1 MREGKRY
8 LSLFLA
14 AAITVTGVNAGT
26 AFQVDAASVSAREA
40 AAIGSPDDGKSKLS
54 AEIAKIKAENLDQNR
69 YTAETWTKL
78 QQALTAAETVL
89 EKENATEEEYQNAL
103 TALTT
108 ARTGLVV
115 SGDDGQEISK
125 ESLNEMIEKAEG
137 KEQNKYTPAT
147 WAKLQ
152 EALTAAKAVAAKADA
167 TQAEINEAYKNL
179 DSAIKALIVS
189 GDDGQEKADKTAL
202 KAEIDKAKALTEAD
216 YKPETWTAFKTVL
229 AAAEAVY
236 ANENATQTDV
246 NTALTNLTKAMAGL
260 EKVSPDDGQEV
271 NKTAL
276 KAKIDEV
283 KKAQATYTPASWDAF
298 KPALAA
304 AEAVAAKA
312 DAIQKEVD
320 DALTALNTAI
330 AKLVKVANKTEL
342 KKSIDAANKLNKAAY
357 TPASWTKLQTAL
369 TAAKS
374 ADANAN
380 ATQAQVDQACASLKT
395 AINTLVKVANKA
407 ELKKSIDAANKL
419 KKADYTSSTWKKF
432 DAALKEAK
440 AVYSNANATQAQV
453 DAAKKKLD
461 DAKKAL
467 KKKVIKVTKVKITNG
482 KSLKIAAG
490 KKVTLKTTVAPKNA
504 SNKKVKWSISKKD
517 KKYATVSAKGVVTT
531 KKAGKG
537 KTVTVT
543 ATAADGS
550 KKKATVKISIMKNA
564 VTKVTLK
571 AKSKTLKV
579 GKKVTVKAT
588 VRTNGKKAN
597 KKLAWKSSNTKY
609 ATVSSKGVVTAK
621 KAGKGKTVTITA
633 TATDG
638 SNKKGTIK
646 IKIKK

>member
-40 AAIGSPDDGKSKLS
+40 AAIGSPDDGKGKLS
-54 AEIAKIKAENLDQNR
+54 AEVAKIKGENLDQNH

-78 QQALTAAETVL
+78 QQALTAAEDVL
-89 EKENATEEEYQNAL
+89 EKENATEEDYQNAL
-103 TALTT
+103 TALTN
-108 ARTGLVV
+108 ARTQLRV
-115 SGDDGQEISK
+115 SGDDGQE
-125 ESLNEMIEKAEG
+125 
-137 KEQNKYTPAT
+137 
-147 WAKLQ
+147 
-152 EALTAAKAVAAKADA
+152 V
-167 TQAEINEAYKNL
+167 
-179 DSAIKALIVS
+179 
-189 GDDGQEKADKTAL
+189 DKTAL
-202 KAEIDKAKALTEAD
+202 KTKIEEAERLQQAD
-216 YKPETWTAFKTVL
+216 YKPETWTAFKTAL
-229 AAAEAVY
+229 TAAEAVY
-236 ANENATQTDV
+236 ANVNATQAQV
-246 NTALTNLTKAMAGL
+246 NTALTNLTNAIAGL
-260 EKVSPDDGQEV
+260 EKVTPDDGQEV
-271 NKTAL
+271 NKDAL
-276 KAKIDEV
+276 KAKIGQAKELNQADYKPETWTALQTALTAAEAVYANVNATQAQVNTALTNLTNAIAGLEKVTPDDGQEVNKDALKAKIKEV
-283 KKAQATYTPASWDAF
+283 KDAQETYTPASWDAF
-298 KPALAA
+298 KSALAA

-312 DAIQKEVD
+312 DATQKEVD

-342 KKSIDAANKLNKAAY
+342 KKSIDVANKLNKADY

-374 ADANAN
+374 ADANVN

-407 ELKKSIDAANKL
+407 KLKKSIDAANKL

-453 DAAKKKLD
+453 DDAKKKLD

-490 KKVTLKTTVAPKNA
+490 KKVDLKTTVAPKNA

-609 ATVSSKGVVTAK
+609 ATVNSKGVVTAR

-638 SNKKGTIK
+638 TGKKGKIK

>member
-26 AFQVDAASVSAREA
+26 AFQVNAANNDAASVAEWRATSPG
-40 AAIGSPDDGKSKLS
+40 IGSPDDG
-54 AEIAKIKAENLDQNR
+54 
-69 YTAETWTKL
+69 
-78 QQALTAAETVL
+78 
-89 EKENATEEEYQNAL
+89 
-103 TALTT
+103 
-108 ARTGLVV
+108 V
-115 SGDDGQEISK
+115 SGG
-125 ESLNEMIEKAEG
+125 
-137 KEQNKYTPAT
+137 
-147 WAKLQ
+147 
-152 EALTAAKAVAAKADA
+152 
-167 TQAEINEAYKNL
+167 
-179 DSAIKALIVS
+179 
-189 GDDGQEKADKTAL
+189 DGQEKADKTAL
-202 KAEIDKAKALTEAD
+202 KTKLDQAKALNQAD
-216 YKPETWTAFKTVL
+216 YKPETWTAFKTAL
-229 AAAEAVY
+229 DAAEAVY
-236 ANENATQTDV
+236 ADANATQTQV
-246 NTALTNLTKAMAGL
+246 NTALTNLTNAIAGL
-260 EKVSPDDGQEV
+260 KKVTPDDGQEV
-271 NKTAL
+271 NKDAL
-276 KAKIDEV
+276 KAKIKEV
-283 KKAQATYTPASWDAF
+283 KDAQETYTPASWAAF
-298 KPALAA
+298 KPALDA

-312 DAIQKEVD
+312 DATQKEVD
-320 DALTALNTAI
+320 DALTALNA
-330 AKLVKVANKTEL
+330 AMDKLVKLADKTAL
-342 KKSIDAANKLNKAAY
+342 KAEIARTAGLKQAAY

-440 AVYSNANATQAQV
+440 SVYSNVNATQAQV
-453 DAAKKKLD
+453 NAAKKKLD

-467 KKKVIKVTKVKITNG
+467 KKKVIKVTKVTITNG
-482 KSLKIAAG
+482 KALKIAAG
-490 KKVTLKTTVAPKNA
+490 KKVNLKTSVTPKNA
-504 SNKKVKWSISKKD
+504 SNKKVKWTIAKKD
-517 KKYATVSAKGVVTT
+517 KKYAVVSAKGVVTT
-531 KKAGKG
+531 KKAGAG

-543 ATAADGS
+543 ATATDGS
-550 KKKATVKISIMKNA
+550 KKKATIKISIMKNA

-579 GKKVTVKAT
+579 GKRVTVKAT
-588 VRTNGKKAN
+588 VKTNGKKAN

-609 ATVSSKGVVTAK
+609 ATVNSKGVVTAK

-638 SNKKGTIK
+638 SGKKGTIK

>member
-54 AEIAKIKAENLDQNR
+54 EEVAKIKGENLDQNH

-89 EKENATEEEYQNAL
+89 RKENATKEEYQNVL
-103 TALTT
+103 TALTN
-108 ARTGLVV
+108 ARTQLRV
-115 SGDDGQEISK
+115 SG
-125 ESLNEMIEKAEG
+125 
-137 KEQNKYTPAT
+137 
-147 WAKLQ
+147 
-152 EALTAAKAVAAKADA
+152 
-167 TQAEINEAYKNL
+167 
-179 DSAIKALIVS
+179 
-189 GDDGQEKADKTAL
+189 
-202 KAEIDKAKALTEAD
+202 
-216 YKPETWTAFKTVL
+216 
-229 AAAEAVY
+229 
-236 ANENATQTDV
+236 
-246 NTALTNLTKAMAGL
+246 
-260 EKVSPDDGQEV
+260 DDGQEV

-276 KAKIDEV
+276 KTKIEEAERLQQADYKPETWTALQTALTAAEAVYANVNATQAQVNTALTNLTNAIAGLEKVTPDDGQEVNKDALKAKIGQAKELNQADYKPETWTALQTALTAAEAVYANVNATQAQVNTALTNLTNAIAGLEKVTPDDGQEVNKDALKAKIKEV
-283 KKAQATYTPASWDAF
+283 KDAQETYTPASWDAF
-298 KPALAA
+298 KSALAA

-312 DAIQKEVD
+312 DATQKEVD

-342 KKSIDAANKLNKAAY
+342 KKSIDVANKLNKADY

-407 ELKKSIDAANKL
+407 KLKKSIDAANKL

-467 KKKVIKVTKVKITNG
+467 KKKVIKVTKVKIMNG

-609 ATVSSKGVVTAK
+609 ATVNSKGVVTAK

>member
-26 AFQVDAASVSAREA
+26 AFQVNAANNDAASVAEWRATSPG
-40 AAIGSPDDGKSKLS
+40 IGSPDDG
-54 AEIAKIKAENLDQNR
+54 
-69 YTAETWTKL
+69 
-78 QQALTAAETVL
+78 
-89 EKENATEEEYQNAL
+89 
-103 TALTT
+103 
-108 ARTGLVV
+108 V
-115 SGDDGQEISK
+115 SGG
-125 ESLNEMIEKAEG
+125 
-137 KEQNKYTPAT
+137 
-147 WAKLQ
+147 
-152 EALTAAKAVAAKADA
+152 
-167 TQAEINEAYKNL
+167 
-179 DSAIKALIVS
+179 
-189 GDDGQEKADKTAL
+189 DGQEKVDKTKLAAKIVEAEKLKKEDYTAATWPAFETAL
-202 KAEIDKAKALTEAD
+202 KAAQ
-216 YKPETWTAFKTVL
+216 TV
-229 AAAEAVY
+229 
-236 ANENATQTDV
+236 NGNQNATQTDV
-246 NTALTNLTKAMAGL
+246 NTALTNLTNAMAGL
-260 EKVSPDDGQEV
+260 KKVTPDDGQEV

-276 KAKIDEV
+276 KTKIDEV
-283 KKAQATYTPASWDAF
+283 KNAQATYTPASWDAF
-298 KPALAA
+298 KPALTA
-304 AEAVAAKA
+304 AEAVLAKA
-312 DAIQKEVD
+312 DATQKEVD

-330 AKLVKVANKTEL
+330 DKLVKVANKTEL
-342 KKSIDAANKLNKAAY
+342 KKSIDAANKLNKADY

-369 TAAKS
+369 TTANTVY
-374 ADANAN
+374 ANAN
-380 ATQAQVDQACASLKT
+380 ATQAQVDQARTSLTT
-395 AINTLVKVANKA
+395 AIGALVKVANKA

-419 KKADYTSSTWKKF
+419 KKADYTTTTWNKF

-440 AVYSNANATQAQV
+440 SVYSNVNATQAQV

-467 KKKVIKVTKVKITNG
+467 KKKVIKVTKVTITNG
-482 KSLKIAAG
+482 KALKIAAG
-490 KKVTLKTTVAPKNA
+490 KKVTLKTSVTPKNA

-531 KKAGKG
+531 KKAGAG

-543 ATAADGS
+543 ATATDGS
-550 KKKATVKISIMKNA
+550 KKKATVKISIMKNV

-588 VRTNGKKAN
+588 VKTNGKKAN

-609 ATVSSKGVVTAK
+609 ATVNSKGVVTAK

-638 SNKKGTIK
+638 SGKKGTIK

>member
-26 AFQVDAASVSAREA
+26 AFQVNAANNDVASVAEWRATSPG
-40 AAIGSPDDGKSKLS
+40 IGSPDDG
-54 AEIAKIKAENLDQNR
+54 
-69 YTAETWTKL
+69 
-78 QQALTAAETVL
+78 
-89 EKENATEEEYQNAL
+89 
-103 TALTT
+103 
-108 ARTGLVV
+108 V
-115 SGDDGQEISK
+115 SGG
-125 ESLNEMIEKAEG
+125 
-137 KEQNKYTPAT
+137 
-147 WAKLQ
+147 
-152 EALTAAKAVAAKADA
+152 
-167 TQAEINEAYKNL
+167 
-179 DSAIKALIVS
+179 
-189 GDDGQEKADKTAL
+189 DGQEKADKKVL
-202 KAEIDKAKALTEAD
+202 KTKIDQAKELNQAD
-216 YKPETWTAFKTVL
+216 YKPETWTAFKTAL
-229 AAAEAVY
+229 DAAEAVY
-236 ANENATQTDV
+236 ANANATQTDV
-246 NTALTNLTKAMAGL
+246 NTALTNLTNAMAGL
-260 EKVSPDDGQEV
+260 KKVTPDDGQEV
-271 NKTAL
+271 DKKDL
-276 KAKIDEV
+276 KAKIKEAEEL
-283 KKAQATYTPASWDAF
+283 KQADYTPASWTVF
-298 KPALAA
+298 KPVLDAA
-304 AEAVAAKA
+304 KNTAAKA
-312 DAIQKEVD
+312 DATQAEVKTALD
-320 DALTALNTAI
+320 DLTAAMG
-330 AKLVKVANKTEL
+330 KLVKVANKTAL
-342 KKSIDAANKLNKAAY
+342 KAEITKAAGLKQADY
-357 TPASWTKLQTAL
+357 TSASWTKLQTAL

-380 ATQAQVDQACASLKT
+380 ATQAQVDQACTSLKT

-490 KKVTLKTTVAPKNA
+490 KNVALKTTVAPKNA

>member
-1 MREGKRY
+1 MREGKKY

-14 AAITVTGVNAGT
+14 AAITVSGVNVGS
-26 AFQVDAASVSAREA
+26 AFQVNAANNDAATVSEWRLLTP
-40 AAIGSPDDGKSKLS
+40 GDVTSDDGKPELTALIVEIEKL
-54 AEIAKIKAENLDQNR
+54 NQNG
-69 YTAETWTKL
+69 YTAETWKKL
-78 QQALTAAETVL
+78 ADALAEAKRVNNDA
-89 EKENATEEEYQNAL
+89 NATKAQRVDALNAL
-103 TALTT
+103 IEAKD
-108 ARTGLVV
+108 GLVV
-115 SGDDGQEISK
+115 SPDDGQK
-125 ESLNEMIEKAEG
+125 EADKKALNAKI
-137 KEQNKYTPAT
+137 KEA
-147 WAKLQ
+147 
-152 EALTAAKAVAAKADA
+152 EALKQT
-167 TQAEINEAYKNL
+167 
-179 DSAIKALIVS
+179 
-189 GDDGQEKADKTAL
+189 
-202 KAEIDKAKALTEAD
+202 D
-216 YKPETWTAFKTVL
+216 YKPETWTAFKTAL
-229 AAAEAVY
+229 DAAKEVAAQ
-236 ANENATQTDV
+236 ANATQAQVDK
-246 NTALTNLTKAMAGL
+246 ALADLNAAITGL
-260 EKVSPDDGQEV
+260 KQVSPDDGQEV

-283 KKAQATYTPASWDAF
+283 KKAQAAYTPASWDAF

-312 DAIQKEVD
+312 DATQKEVD
-320 DALTALNTAI
+320 DALTALNA
-330 AKLVKVANKTEL
+330 AMDKLVKLADKTAL
-342 KKSIDAANKLNKAAY
+342 KAEIARTAGLKQAAY
-357 TPASWTKLQTAL
+357 TPASWTKLQTEL

-537 KTVTVT
+537 KTITVT

-564 VTKVTLK
+564 VIKVTLK

-579 GKKVTVKAT
+579 GKKMTVKAI
-588 VRTNGKKAN
+588 VKTNGKKAN

-609 ATVSSKGVVTAK
+609 ATVNSKGVVTAK
-621 KAGKGKTVTITA
+621 KAGKGKDVTITA

-638 SNKKGTIK
+638 TGKKGK
-646 IKIKK
+646 IKIRIKK

>member
-54 AEIAKIKAENLDQNR
+54 AEVAKIKGENLDQNH

-89 EKENATEEEYQNAL
+89 GKENATEEEYQNAL
-103 TALTT
+103 TALTN
-108 ARTGLVV
+108 AFNGLVV

-125 ESLNEMIEKAEG
+125 ETLNNMIAAAEG

-179 DSAIKALIVS
+179 DSAIKALVVS
-189 GDDGQEKADKTAL
+189 GDNGQEVNKTAL
-202 KAEIDKAKALTEAD
+202 KTKINEAKALNQAD
-216 YKPETWTAFKTVL
+216 YKPETWTALQTAL
-229 AAAEAVY
+229 TAAEAVY
-236 ANENATQTDV
+236 ADANATQTEV
-246 NTALTNLTKAMAGL
+246 NTALTNLTNAIAGL
-260 EKVSPDDGQEV
+260 KKVTPDDGQEV

-330 AKLVKVANKTEL
+330 AKLVKVANKT
-342 KKSIDAANKLNKAAY
+342 
-357 TPASWTKLQTAL
+357 
-369 TAAKS
+369 
-374 ADANAN
+374 
-380 ATQAQVDQACASLKT
+380 
-395 AINTLVKVANKA
+395 

>member
-26 AFQVDAASVSAREA
+26 AFQVNAANNDAASVAEWRATSPG
-40 AAIGSPDDGKSKLS
+40 IGSPDDG
-54 AEIAKIKAENLDQNR
+54 
-69 YTAETWTKL
+69 
-78 QQALTAAETVL
+78 
-89 EKENATEEEYQNAL
+89 
-103 TALTT
+103 
-108 ARTGLVV
+108 V
-115 SGDDGQEISK
+115 SGGDGQE
-125 ESLNEMIEKAEG
+125 E
-137 KEQNKYTPAT
+137 
-147 WAKLQ
+147 
-152 EALTAAKAVAAKADA
+152 
-167 TQAEINEAYKNL
+167 
-179 DSAIKALIVS
+179 
-189 GDDGQEKADKTAL
+189 ADKTDL
-202 KAEIDKAKALTEAD
+202 KAKIEEAERLQQAD
-216 YKPETWTAFKTVL
+216 YKPETWTALQTAL
-229 AAAEAVY
+229 TAAEAVY
-236 ANENATQTDV
+236 ANVNATQAQV
-246 NTALTNLTKAMAGL
+246 NTALTNLTNAIAGL
-260 EKVSPDDGQEV
+260 EKVTPDDGQEV
-271 NKTAL
+271 NKDAL
-276 KAKIDEV
+276 KAKIKEV
-283 KKAQATYTPASWDAF
+283 KDAQETYTPASWDAF

-312 DAIQKEVD
+312 DATQKEVD

-407 ELKKSIDAANKL
+407 ELKKSIEAANKL

-453 DAAKKKLD
+453 DDAKKKLD

-609 ATVSSKGVVTAK
+609 ATVNSKGVVTAK

>member
-54 AEIAKIKAENLDQNR
+54 EEVAKIKGENLDQNH

-89 EKENATEEEYQNAL
+89 RKENATKEEYQNVL
-103 TALTT
+103 TALTN
-108 ARTGLVV
+108 ARTQLRV
-115 SGDDGQEISK
+115 SG
-125 ESLNEMIEKAEG
+125 
-137 KEQNKYTPAT
+137 
-147 WAKLQ
+147 
-152 EALTAAKAVAAKADA
+152 
-167 TQAEINEAYKNL
+167 
-179 DSAIKALIVS
+179 
-189 GDDGQEKADKTAL
+189 
-202 KAEIDKAKALTEAD
+202 
-216 YKPETWTAFKTVL
+216 
-229 AAAEAVY
+229 
-236 ANENATQTDV
+236 
-246 NTALTNLTKAMAGL
+246 
-260 EKVSPDDGQEV
+260 DDGQEV

-276 KAKIDEV
+276 KTKIEEAERLQQADYKPETWTALQTALTAAEAVYANVNATQAQVNTALTNLTNAIAGLEKVTPDDGQEVNKDALKAKIKEV
-283 KKAQATYTPASWDAF
+283 KDAQETYTPASWDAF
-298 KPALAA
+298 KSALAA

-312 DAIQKEVD
+312 DATQKEVD

-342 KKSIDAANKLNKAAY
+342 KKSIDVANKLNKADY

-407 ELKKSIDAANKL
+407 KLKKSIDAANKL

-467 KKKVIKVTKVKITNG
+467 KKKVIKVTKVKIMNG

-609 ATVSSKGVVTAK
+609 ATVNSKGVVTAK

>member
-40 AAIGSPDDGKSKLS
+40 AAIGSPDDGKGKLS
-54 AEIAKIKAENLDQNR
+54 AEVAKIKGENLDQNH

-78 QQALTAAETVL
+78 QQALTAAEAVL
-89 EKENATEEEYQNAL
+89 RKENATEEDYQNAL
-103 TALTT
+103 TALTN
-108 ARTGLVV
+108 ARTQLRV
-115 SGDDGQEISK
+115 SGDDGQE
-125 ESLNEMIEKAEG
+125 
-137 KEQNKYTPAT
+137 
-147 WAKLQ
+147 
-152 EALTAAKAVAAKADA
+152 V
-167 TQAEINEAYKNL
+167 
-179 DSAIKALIVS
+179 
-189 GDDGQEKADKTAL
+189 DKTAL
-202 KAEIDKAKALTEAD
+202 KTKIEEAERLQQAD
-216 YKPETWTAFKTVL
+216 YKPETWTAFKTAL
-229 AAAEAVY
+229 DAAKEVAVK
-236 ANENATQTDV
+236 ADATQTDV
-246 NTALTNLTKAMAGL
+246 NTALTNLTNAIAGL
-260 EKVSPDDGQEV
+260 EEVTPDDGQEV
-271 NKTAL
+271 NKDAL
-276 KAKIDEV
+276 KAKIKEV
-283 KKAQATYTPASWDAF
+283 KDAQETYTPASWDAF
-298 KPALAA
+298 KSALAA

-312 DAIQKEVD
+312 DATQKEVD
-320 DALTALNTAI
+320 DALTALNA
-330 AKLVKVANKTEL
+330 AMDKLVKLADKTAL
-342 KKSIDAANKLNKAAY
+342 KAEIARTAGLKQAAY

-407 ELKKSIDAANKL
+407 KLKKSIDAANKL

-453 DAAKKKLD
+453 DDAKKKLD

-490 KKVTLKTTVAPKNA
+490 KKVDLKTTVAPKKA

-609 ATVSSKGVVTAK
+609 ATVSSRGVVTAK

-638 SNKKGTIK
+638 TGKKGKIK

>member
-40 AAIGSPDDGKSKLS
+40 VAIGSPDDGKSKLS
-54 AEIAKIKAENLDQNR
+54 AEIAKIKAENLDQNH

-89 EKENATEEEYQNAL
+89 GKENATEEEYQNAL
-103 TALTT
+103 TALTN
-108 ARTGLVV
+108 ARDGLLV

-125 ESLNEMIEKAEG
+125 ESLNKIIAVAEG
-137 KEQNKYTPAT
+137 KEQNTYTPET

-152 EALTAAKAVAAKADA
+152 EALTAAKAVAAKEDA

-179 DSAIKALIVS
+179 DSAIKALVVS

-202 KAEIDKAKALTEAD
+202 KAKIDEAKALKQTD
-216 YKPETWTAFKTVL
+216 YKPETWTAFKTAL
-229 AAAEAVY
+229 DAAEAVY
-236 ANENATQTDV
+236 ANANATQTEV
-246 NTALTNLTKAMAGL
+246 NTALTNLTNAMAGL
-260 EKVSPDDGQEV
+260 KKVTPDDGQEV

-283 KKAQATYTPASWDAF
+283 KEAQATYTPASWDAF
-298 KPALAA
+298 KPALTA
-304 AEAVAAKA
+304 AEAVLAKA
-312 DAIQKEVD
+312 DATQKEVD
-320 DALTALNTAI
+320 DALTALNAAI
-330 AKLVKVANKTEL
+330 AKLVKVANKAALQAEILRAGGLKQADYTSASWAEL
-342 KKSIDAANKLNKAAY
+342 QRILNAANVVNGNLNAKQEDVDLIL
-357 TPASWTKLQTAL
+357 SRLQ
-369 TAAKS
+369 
-374 ADANAN
+374 DA
-380 ATQAQVDQACASLKT
+380 
-395 AINTLVKVANKA
+395 IEGLVKVANKA

-440 AVYSNANATQAQV
+440 SVYSNVNATQAQV
-453 DAAKKKLD
+453 NAAKKKLD

-467 KKKVIKVTKVKITNG
+467 KKKVIKVTKVTITNG
-482 KSLKIAAG
+482 KALKIAAG
-490 KKVTLKTTVAPKNA
+490 KKVNLKTSVTPKNA
-504 SNKKVKWSISKKD
+504 SNKKVKWTIAKKD
-517 KKYATVSAKGVVTT
+517 KKYAVVSAKGVVTT
-531 KKAGKG
+531 KKAGAG

-543 ATAADGS
+543 ATATDGS
-550 KKKATVKISIMKNA
+550 KKKATIKISIMKNA

-579 GKKVTVKAT
+579 GKRVTVKAT
-588 VRTNGKKAN
+588 VKTNGKKAN

-609 ATVSSKGVVTAK
+609 ATVNSKGVVTAK

-638 SNKKGTIK
+638 SGKKGTIK

>member
-54 AEIAKIKAENLDQNR
+54 AEVAKIKGENLDQNH

-89 EKENATEEEYQNAL
+89 GKENATEEEYQNAL
-103 TALTT
+103 TALTN
-108 ARTGLVV
+108 AFNGLVV

-125 ESLNEMIEKAEG
+125 ETLNNMIAAAEG

-179 DSAIKALIVS
+179 DSAIKALVVS
-189 GDDGQEKADKTAL
+189 GDNGQEVNKTAL
-202 KAEIDKAKALTEAD
+202 KTKINEAKALNQAD
-216 YKPETWTAFKTVL
+216 YKPETWTALQTAL
-229 AAAEAVY
+229 TAAEAVY
-236 ANENATQTDV
+236 ADANATQTEV
-246 NTALTNLTKAMAGL
+246 NTALTNLTNAIAGL
-260 EKVSPDDGQEV
+260 KKVTPDDGQEV
-271 NKTAL
+271 NNTAL

>member
-54 AEIAKIKAENLDQNR
+54 AEVAKIKGENLDQNH

-89 EKENATEEEYQNAL
+89 GKENATEEEYQNAL
-103 TALTT
+103 TALTN
-108 ARTGLVV
+108 AFNGLVV

-125 ESLNEMIEKAEG
+125 ETLNNMIAAAEG

-179 DSAIKALIVS
+179 DSAIKALVVS
-189 GDDGQEKADKTAL
+189 GDNGQEVNKTAL
-202 KAEIDKAKALTEAD
+202 KTKINEAKALNQAD
-216 YKPETWTAFKTVL
+216 YKPETWTALQTAL
-229 AAAEAVY
+229 TAAEAVY
-236 ANENATQTDV
+236 ADANATQTEV
-246 NTALTNLTKAMAGL
+246 NTALTNLTNAIAGL
-260 EKVSPDDGQEV
+260 KKVTPDDGQEV

-579 GKKVTVKAT
+579 GKKMTVKAI
-588 VRTNGKKAN
+588 VKTNGKKAN

>member
-54 AEIAKIKAENLDQNR
+54 AEVAKIKGENLDQNH

-89 EKENATEEEYQNAL
+89 GKENATEEEYQNAL
-103 TALTT
+103 TALTN
-108 ARTGLVV
+108 AFNGLVV

-125 ESLNEMIEKAEG
+125 ETLNNMIAAAEG

-179 DSAIKALIVS
+179 DSAIKALVVS
-189 GDDGQEKADKTAL
+189 GDNGQEVNKTAL
-202 KAEIDKAKALTEAD
+202 KTKINEAKALNQAD
-216 YKPETWTAFKTVL
+216 YKPETWTALQTAL
-229 AAAEAVY
+229 TAAEAVY
-236 ANENATQTDV
+236 ADANATQTEV
-246 NTALTNLTKAMAGL
+246 NTALTNLTNAIAGL
-260 EKVSPDDGQEV
+260 KKVTPDDGQEV

-467 KKKVIKVTKVKITNG
+467 KKKDG
-482 KSLKIAAG
+482 KESC
-490 KKVTLKTTVAPKNA
+490 
-504 SNKKVKWSISKKD
+504 
-517 KKYATVSAKGVVTT
+517 
-531 KKAGKG
+531 
-537 KTVTVT
+537 
-543 ATAADGS
+543 
-550 KKKATVKISIMKNA
+550 
-564 VTKVTLK
+564 
-571 AKSKTLKV
+571 
-579 GKKVTVKAT
+579 
-588 VRTNGKKAN
+588 
-597 KKLAWKSSNTKY
+597 
-609 ATVSSKGVVTAK
+609 
-621 KAGKGKTVTITA
+621 
-633 TATDG
+633 
-638 SNKKGTIK
+638 
-646 IKIKK
+646 

>member
-54 AEIAKIKAENLDQNR
+54 AEVAKIKGENLDQNH

-89 EKENATEEEYQNAL
+89 GKENATEEEYQNAL
-103 TALTT
+103 TALTN
-108 ARTGLVV
+108 AFNGLVV

-125 ESLNEMIEKAEG
+125 ETLNNMIAAAEG

-179 DSAIKALIVS
+179 DSAIKALVVS
-189 GDDGQEKADKTAL
+189 GDNGQEVNKTAL
-202 KAEIDKAKALTEAD
+202 KTKINEAKALNQAD
-216 YKPETWTAFKTVL
+216 YKPETWTALQTAL
-229 AAAEAVY
+229 TAAEAVY
-236 ANENATQTDV
+236 ADANATQTEV
-246 NTALTNLTKAMAGL
+246 NTALTNLTNAIAGL
-260 EKVSPDDGQEV
+260 KKVTPDDGQEV

>member
-26 AFQVDAASVSAREA
+26 AFQVNAANNDAASVAEWRATSPG
-40 AAIGSPDDGKSKLS
+40 IGSPDDG
-54 AEIAKIKAENLDQNR
+54 
-69 YTAETWTKL
+69 
-78 QQALTAAETVL
+78 
-89 EKENATEEEYQNAL
+89 
-103 TALTT
+103 
-108 ARTGLVV
+108 V
-115 SGDDGQEISK
+115 SGGDGQE
-125 ESLNEMIEKAEG
+125 E
-137 KEQNKYTPAT
+137 
-147 WAKLQ
+147 
-152 EALTAAKAVAAKADA
+152 
-167 TQAEINEAYKNL
+167 
-179 DSAIKALIVS
+179 
-189 GDDGQEKADKTAL
+189 ADKTDL
-202 KAEIDKAKALTEAD
+202 KAKIEEAERLQQAD
-216 YKPETWTAFKTVL
+216 YKPETWTAFKIAL
-229 AAAEAVY
+229 DAAKEVAAK
-236 ANENATQTDV
+236 ADATQTDV
-246 NTALTNLTKAMAGL
+246 NTALTNLTNAIAGL
-260 EKVSPDDGQEV
+260 KKVTPDDGQEV
-271 NKTAL
+271 NKNAL
-276 KAKIDEV
+276 KAKIKEV
-283 KKAQATYTPASWDAF
+283 KDAQETYTPASWDAF
-298 KPALAA
+298 KSALAA

-312 DAIQKEVD
+312 DATQKEVD
-320 DALTALNTAI
+320 DALTALNA
-330 AKLVKVANKTEL
+330 AMDKLVKLANKTAL
-342 KKSIDAANKLNKAAY
+342 KAEIAKAAGLKQAAY

-407 ELKKSIDAANKL
+407 ELKKSIEAANKL

-453 DAAKKKLD
+453 DAAKKELD

-467 KKKVIKVTKVKITNG
+467 KKAVKKVTITNG
-482 KSLKIAAG
+482 KTLKIAAG
-490 KKVTLKTTVAPKNA
+490 KKVALKTTVAPKNA

-609 ATVSSKGVVTAK
+609 ATVNSKGVVTAK

>member
-26 AFQVDAASVSAREA
+26 AFQVNAANNDAASVAEWRATSPG
-40 AAIGSPDDGKSKLS
+40 IGSPDDG
-54 AEIAKIKAENLDQNR
+54 
-69 YTAETWTKL
+69 
-78 QQALTAAETVL
+78 
-89 EKENATEEEYQNAL
+89 
-103 TALTT
+103 
-108 ARTGLVV
+108 V
-115 SGDDGQEISK
+115 SGG
-125 ESLNEMIEKAEG
+125 
-137 KEQNKYTPAT
+137 
-147 WAKLQ
+147 
-152 EALTAAKAVAAKADA
+152 
-167 TQAEINEAYKNL
+167 
-179 DSAIKALIVS
+179 
-189 GDDGQEKADKTAL
+189 DGQEKVDKTKLAAKIKEAEAL
-202 KAEIDKAKALTEAD
+202 KQTD
-216 YKPETWTAFKTVL
+216 YKPETWTAFKTAL
-229 AAAEAVY
+229 DAAKEVAAQ
-236 ANENATQTDV
+236 ANATQAQVDK
-246 NTALTNLTKAMAGL
+246 ALADLNAAITGL
-260 EKVSPDDGQEV
+260 KQVSPDDGQEV

-283 KKAQATYTPASWDAF
+283 KKAQAAYTPASWDAF

-312 DAIQKEVD
+312 DATQKEVD
-320 DALTALNTAI
+320 DALTALNA
-330 AKLVKVANKTEL
+330 AMDKLVKLADKTAL
-342 KKSIDAANKLNKAAY
+342 KAEIARTAGLKQAAY

-440 AVYSNANATQAQV
+440 SVYSNVNATQAQV
-453 DAAKKKLD
+453 NAAKKKLD

-467 KKKVIKVTKVKITNG
+467 KKKVIKVTKVTITNG
-482 KSLKIAAG
+482 KALKIAAG
-490 KKVTLKTTVAPKNA
+490 KKVNLKTSVAPKNA

-543 ATAADGS
+543 ATATDGS

-571 AKSKTLKV
+571 VKNKTLKV
-579 GKKVTVKAT
+579 GKKVTVKAI
-588 VRTNGKKAN
+588 VKTNGKKAN

-621 KAGKGKTVTITA
+621 KAGKGKDVTITA

-638 SNKKGTIK
+638 TGKKGK
-646 IKIKK
+646 IKIRIKK